1 MGETNRLDRV
11 STFRDQ
17 LSFLIPRDWVE
28 GESEEDHYLY
38 HAPNTDSG
46 WLRVSLISL
55 KVDKE
60 TPAERLQRLH
70 LQWRSEDQD
79 NVFIEERTNNV
90 IRVRKKDTEQNGEL
104 LRLYYWYVANLVEPD
119 LVQEAVFSFTILR
132 AKSDDQQTLHMIEV
146 VGELVTQA
154 RFSRANLVN

>member
-1 MGETNRLDRV
+1 MEDIIRLDGV

-38 HAPNTDSG
+38 RAPNTDSG

-60 TPAERLQRLH
+60 TPTERLHRLH
-70 LQWRSEDQD
+70 SQWRSEDED
-79 NVFIEERTNNV
+79 NVFIERTNNV

-104 LRLYYWYVANLVEPD
+104 LRL
-119 LVQEAVFSFTILR
+119 
-132 AKSDDQQTLHMIEV
+132 
-146 VGELVTQA
+146 
-154 RFSRANLVN
+154 